1 MVVQRLYL
9 SRPPGVVVIDDFLTP
24 EALESLRRFCLE
36 STLWNANRYP
46 DGRLGAFFLSG
57 FNCPLLLQIAEEL
70 RYQLSGI
77 IGDTAHSLRQLWGFK
92 YAPRLP
98 ADSTIHADF
107 AAVNVNFWITPDSAN
122 RDENTG
128 GLVVYGLDAPPHW
141 DFVTYNE
148 RMNII
153 KEFLA
158 ANKAE
163 RFYIPYQQNRAIV
176 FNSDLFHATAGVDF
190 EPSYENRRWS
200 SITMLYGDRGRDL
213 HHPSV
218 SCGSHGRP
226 VSIASPSSAWK
237 SASRGRWRRR

>member
-1 MVVQRLYL
+1 VVVQRLYL

-36 STLWNANRYP
+36 STVWNANRYP

-77 IGDTAHSLRQLWGFK
+77 IGDAHSLRQLWGFK

-163 RFYIPYQQNRAIV
+163 RFYIPYKQNRAVV

-190 EPSYENRRWS
+190 EPSYENRRVN
-200 SITMLYGDRGRDL
+200 ITMLYGDRGRDL

-218 SCGSHGRP
+218 SAGATAALCQSPRP
-226 VSIASPSSAWK
+226 SAWK
-237 SASRGRWRRR
+237 SASRSRWRRR